1 MPSETSKG
9 SCCCSRKIW
18 IICLA
23 FCGVVFLVSG
33 LVFSVGGVFSNIIN
47 QQVDKVNT
55 GKTGCNQKYV
65 SAELF
70 SVHNPH
76 YPASRG
82 PSIFLDKSERGR
94 EVKGS
99 FENESLE
106 NEDRSTKHPNLEN
119 GAPKTPKRSTHDSK
133 TEHPNLENGAPKS
146 RKRSTQTPG
155 GVWFSSSLL

>member
-23 FCGVVFLVSG
+23 VCGVVFLVSG

-70 SVHNPH
+70 SVHYPH

-99 FENESLE
+99 FENEALE

-133 TEHPNLENGAPKS
+133 TEHPSLENEAPKP
-146 RKRSTQTPG
+146 RKRSTQISKPLYVEG
-155 GVWFSSSLL
+155 LQL